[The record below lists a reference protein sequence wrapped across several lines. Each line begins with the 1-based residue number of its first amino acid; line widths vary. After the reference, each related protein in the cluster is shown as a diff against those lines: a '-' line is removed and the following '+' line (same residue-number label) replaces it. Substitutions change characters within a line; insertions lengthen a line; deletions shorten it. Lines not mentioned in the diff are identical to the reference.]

1 MFNRGSDGGAMLIRI
16 ESNRILISFIYDA
29 DLVAR
34 VRDLPGRR
42 FDPWSKNWTVPATP
56 ACAQSAVEFGRR
68 YDFNVADEVVALA
81 EQRPTEPPT
90 ERPIVLA
97 TALPDTIAAKL
108 LPYQIPAVRQQLA
121 AIATGAS
128 LDASDT
134 GTGKTYVSLAVC
146 ATLNRPAFIVCPK
159 PVIPSWQRAAKH
171 FNLALA
177 GIINYELLRRG
188 EQPAVSKITDE
199 KKRDVFTWHLPKDT
213 IIIFDE
219 CHRMKDGKTQNNKM
233 GMAAL
238 RQGYTVLGLSATAAD
253 NPMQMKF
260 SGLLTG
266 LFENEKRFWPW
277 AMSHG
282 VSQGRWGYQFN
293 NSKKILD
300 QIHREIFPRRGVRVR
315 IADLGDAFPETQ
327 ISAETYELNGAVKE
341 IDKIYAEMSAEL
353 KRLAAKEVEDS
364 DPNPLV
370 IRLRARQKIELLK
383 IPAIAEIAQ
392 DGIDSNMSVVVFV
405 NFNES
410 LDALRAKLKTDC
422 VIRGGQSDAERE
434 SNIQKF
440 QSDQTPIILA
450 NLKAGGVGISLHGSP
465 EARTRLAIICPT
477 DSGQDLKQAL
487 GRVHRAQGAKSI
499 QRVFFAANTVE
510 EKVCENVRRKIAQI
524 DLINDGDLNA

>member
-1 MFNRGSDGGAMLIRI
+1 MLIRI

-81 EQRPTEPPT
+81 EQRPIERPT

-121 AIATGAS
+121 AIAHGAA

-134 GTGKTYVSLAVC
+134 GTGKTYTSLAVC
-146 ATLNRPAFIVCPK
+146 TVLERPAYVVCPK
-159 PVIPSWQRAAKH
+159 PVIPSWRRAAAH
-171 FNLALA
+171 FAIDLA
-177 GIINYELLRRG
+177 GICNYELLRRG
-188 EQPAVSKITDE
+188 DQPAVRKIENE
-199 KKRDVFTWHLPKDT
+199 KKRDTYEWQLPKNVV
-213 IIIFDE
+213 IIFDE
-219 CHRMKDGKTQNNKM
+219 CHRMKDYKTQNNAL

-238 RQGYTVLGLSATAAD
+238 GQGYTVLGLSATAAD
-253 NPMQMKF
+253 NPLQMKF
-260 SGLLTG
+260 AGELTG
-266 LFENEKRFWPW
+266 LFDGEKRFWPW
-277 AMSHG
+277 ALRHG
-282 VSQGRWGYQFN
+282 VQKGRWGYSFN
-293 NSKKILD
+293 NSHRILD
-300 QIHREIFPRRGVRVR
+300 DIHREIFPARGVRVR

-327 ISAETYELNGAVKE
+327 ISAETYEIDGSAGK
-341 IDKIYAEMSAEL
+341 IDKIYAAMQAEL
-353 KRLAAKEVEDS
+353 TRLAAKVHDDT

-370 IRLRARQKIELLK
+370 IRLRARQEIELLK

-392 DGIDSNMSVVVFV
+392 DGIDNNMAVVVFV

-410 LDALRAKLKTDC
+410 LDALRDKLKTEC
-422 VIRGGQSDAERE
+422 VIRGGQSDADRE
-434 SNIQKF
+434 ANIQRF
-440 QSDQTPIILA
+440 QADREPVILA
-450 NLKAGGVGISLHGSP
+450 NIKAGGVGISLHGSP
-465 EARTRLAIICPT
+465 TARTRLAIVCPT

-499 QRVFFAANTVE
+499 QRIVFAANTVE
-510 EKVCENVRRKIAQI
+510 EVVCENVRRKIAQI